1 MLFSYNWLQDYIKE
15 RLPRPK
21 ELEDVLLLHAF
32 EVEGY
37 EKRGKDWIF
46 DIAVLPNRLPDA
58 GNHRGM
64 AREIAAICRLS
75 YQEPKRK
82 PVKAKKGTGKA
93 VSVSIAA
100 QSLAPRYT
108 AFVIEGISVKPS
120 PRWLKERIEAV
131 GGNSVNTIVDL
142 TNYVM
147 QETGQPLHAFDYDQ
161 IQGRQMRVRLAR
173 TGETLV
179 LLDDTKVALPEGAL
193 VIQDAK
199 RLIDLAGIM
208 GGENSAITKR
218 TKNIVLQA
226 ATFEQAAIYIG
237 KTKLGIQTQAA
248 QLYANGLDPNAT
260 LPSLERAAE
269 LLSKLGGGKV
279 VQIIDWYPRKT
290 RPAKI
295 ALEISY
301 VRSLLGEEI
310 PETKIRSALLRIGC
324 KVRSHPQKKLTLIVQ
339 APTRRK
345 DLLTAEDCIEEI
357 GRLFGY
363 ENIKPKFPLL
373 SLVPPMQNSEL
384 PWREHVRDILVA
396 AGLVETYN
404 YSFAEK
410 RTPEVFGY
418 EERQRQELLELE
430 NPLSEEYFYLRPN
443 LAENL
448 LRNTARLERTEQDI
462 RLFEIGK
469 AYWQNGNRPQEQWR
483 VAGVLAPGAFYEAKG
498 IVELLCERLGITECW
513 FDDFQQAPLR
523 SGKFLWNMQRSAE
536 CKLGNTRIGF
546 VGEISRAVAASLK
559 VRRNMAAFSLNLEAL
574 IGEATGERAYRPPS
588 RFPASVRDIAV
599 LVPRGTKVS
608 DVLNV
613 METRGGQLVRDIDV
627 FDMYEGERVPEGM
640 KNLAFH
646 IVYQSEDRTLTGK
659 EVDALHDRIV
669 KAIEENPEW
678 EVRK

>member
-1 MLFSYNWLQDYIKE
+1 MLFSYNWLQDYVKE
-15 RLPRPK
+15 RLPKPK
-21 ELEDVLLLHAF
+21 ELEDLLLLHAF

-64 AREIAAICRLS
+64 AREIAAIGRLS

-82 PVKAKKGTGKA
+82 PVKAQKGSIKPI
-93 VSVSIAA
+93 SFSIAA

-108 AFVIEGISVKPS
+108 AFVIEGVSVKPS

-131 GGNSVNTIVDL
+131 GGNSINTIVDL
-142 TNYVM
+142 ANYVM
-147 QETGQPLHAFDYDQ
+147 QETGQPMHAFDYDQ
-161 IQGRQMRVRLAR
+161 IQGNQMRVRMAR
-173 TGETLV
+173 NGENLV
-179 LLDDTKVALPEGAL
+179 LLDDKKIALPEGAL

-208 GGENSAITKR
+208 GGKNSAIGEP

-226 ATFEQAAIYIG
+226 ATFDQAAIYIG

-248 QLYANGLDPNAT
+248 QLYASGLDPNAA
-260 LPSLERAAE
+260 LPALERAAE
-269 LLSKLGGGKV
+269 LLSGLGGGKV

-290 RPAKI
+290 LPAKI
-295 ALEISY
+295 ALEVSY
-301 VRSLLGEEI
+301 VHSLLGEKI
-310 PETKIRSALLRIGC
+310 PETQIRSALLRIDC
-324 KVRSHPQKKLTLIVQ
+324 KVRSRLQKKHTLVVE
-339 APTRRK
+339 APTKRR
-345 DLLTAEDCIEEI
+345 DLLTPEDCIEEI

-363 ENIKPKFPLL
+363 ENIKPKFPSSPLM
-373 SLVPPMQNSEL
+373 PPAQNSEL

-404 YSFAEK
+404 YSFTDK
-410 RTPEVFGY
+410 RAPEVFGY
-418 EERQRQELLELE
+418 DAGQRRELLELE

-448 LRNTARLERTEQDI
+448 LRNVARLERTEQDI

-469 AYWQNGNRPQEQWR
+469 AYWQSENRPQEQWR
-483 VAGVLAPGAFYEAKG
+483 VAGVLAPGSFHEVKG

-513 FDDFQQAPLR
+513 FDDFQQTPLR
-523 SGKFLWNMQRSAE
+523 SGKSLWNMQRSAE

-546 VGEISRAVAASLK
+546 VGEISRALSVSLK
-559 VRRNMAAFSLNLEAL
+559 MRQNAAAFSLNLEAFVAA
-574 IGEATGERAYRPPS
+574 ATAERTYRPPS
-588 RFPASVRDIAV
+588 RFPASVRDIAL
-599 LVPRGTKVS
+599 LVPRGTKVA

-613 METRGGQLVRDIDV
+613 MEARGGQLVRDIDV
-627 FDMYEGERVPEGM
+627 FDIYEGERVHGGM

-646 IVYQSEDRTLTGK
+646 IVYQSEDRTLTSK
-659 EVDALHDRIV
+659 EIDALHDRII
-669 KAIEENPEW
+669 KALEENPEW